1 MRTDDFRPS
10 NNVEDDRQASRG
22 GVPGGASGLG
32 ICTVIIIGL
41 ISWYF
46 GIDPSVLLNGA
57 QVLTGGA
64 PQQSEQAPPTASTR
78 ESSGRLRSPCSCRL
92 YGGSA
97 KTRSTEAAGSF
108 AISAT
113 QSPTTMRGEGTD
125 SKLTRGA
132 LTDAPRR
139 DTTMTQNS
147 DSGDAVGDA
156 GPTNRRRDHAAAR

>member
-1 MRTDDFRPS
+1 FGFRAR
-10 NNVEDDRQASRG
+10 RQATSQAR
-22 GVPGGASGLG
+22 VKSSYAEKLANLS
-32 ICTVIIIGL
+32 
-41 ISWYF
+41 
-46 GIDPSVLLNGA
+46 
-57 QVLTGGA
+57 
-64 PQQSEQAPPTASTR
+64 QSSSTASTR

-97 KTRSTEAAGSF
+97 KTRSTDAAGSF

-113 QSPTTMRGEGTD
+113 QSPMRMRADGAD

-156 GPTNRRRDHAAAR
+156 GPTTDEPDDARPR